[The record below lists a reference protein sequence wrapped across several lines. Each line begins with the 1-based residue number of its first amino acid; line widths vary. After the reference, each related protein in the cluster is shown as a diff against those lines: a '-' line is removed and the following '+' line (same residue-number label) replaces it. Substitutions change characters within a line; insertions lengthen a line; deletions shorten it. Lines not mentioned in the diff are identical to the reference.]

1 MEEKILVLGD
11 GVKKEIIGES
21 LHNCIDKACRRFKGR
36 RVELIWTRR
45 IGYIDGDDLYV
56 DNKYLDRCSV
66 KEMIKSGKGS

>member
-21 LHNCIDKACRRFKGR
+21 LHDCVDTAYRRFKGR
-36 RVELIWTRR
+36 RVELVWSRQ
-45 IGYIDGDDLYV
+45 IGYIYGDDLYV

>member
-1 MEEKILVLGD
+1 MEETILVLGN

-21 LHNCIDKACRRFKGR
+21 LHDCIDTAYRRFKGR
-36 RVELIWTRR
+36 RVELIWTRH

-66 KEMIKSGKGS
+66 KEMIKSGEGS